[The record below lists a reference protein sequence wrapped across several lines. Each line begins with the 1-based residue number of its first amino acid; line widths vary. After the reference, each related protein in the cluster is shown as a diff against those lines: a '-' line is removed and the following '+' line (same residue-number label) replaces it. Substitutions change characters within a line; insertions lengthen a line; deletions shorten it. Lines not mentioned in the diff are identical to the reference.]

1 MLFESIG
8 LDEVI
13 KEKKREKYWA
23 VKNLQYLIDG
33 EKRKKN
39 KKEIV

>member
-1 MLFESIG
+1 MLFRAFKNTG

-13 KEKKREKYWA
+13 KESVRGKCTCEELLRF
-23 VKNLQYLIDG
+23 NGG

-39 KKEIV
+39 

>member
-1 MLFESIG
+1 MLFESRG

-13 KEKKREKYWA
+13 KEWKKEKYWA
-23 VKNLQYLIDG
+23 VKNLDYFIDG

-39 KKEIV
+39 